1 MQLSAFRNTNV
12 KLIMPVIIQEEKWS
26 VPTAIARI
34 VLVNGL
40 EYELRAIG
48 QAKVWLESLEE
59 GTCYEGEIPAS
70 CVKKNDEQNRKFS
83 GITSTEMAYTK
94 FPLKWKK
101 SQASWQN
108 PLTLLF
114 TKANEVQQMD
124 DQTVFN

>member
-1 MQLSAFRNTNV
+1 MQLSAFRNMNV

-70 CVKKNDEQNRKFS
+70 CVKKM
-83 GITSTEMAYTK
+83 TSK
-94 FPLKWKK
+94 IGSSQVSLRQKWRTRN
-101 SQASWQN
+101 S
-108 PLTLLF
+108 L
-114 TKANEVQQMD
+114 
-124 DQTVFN
+124 